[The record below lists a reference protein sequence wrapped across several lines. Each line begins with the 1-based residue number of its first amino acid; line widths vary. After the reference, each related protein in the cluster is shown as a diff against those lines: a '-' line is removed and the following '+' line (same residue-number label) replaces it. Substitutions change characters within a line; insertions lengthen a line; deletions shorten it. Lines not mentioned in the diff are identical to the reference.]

1 MADPNDTT
9 DAAEQAE
16 EGAQAPRQAPSEF
29 TAITS
34 KGKKVQ
40 FVKGN
45 MPDSDWTKL
54 WESSKRASA
63 ETGVTKKHF
72 EQAQEGGAKVTGPG
86 VPQKSV
92 EQKPSLAKRIAKGA
106 ETALTAAAL
115 PGIPAPIVEAGG
127 EALKAVTGA
136 PTLGA
141 AVMKGVNAGV
151 EATKD
156 YNRFLGDAAQ
166 GIGGVGKQVAGEL
179 IGSPEMVASG
189 EAMAE
194 KAWQSIAA
202 GAPVPPPDRP
212 EDVTAAGAQPQ
223 DQTQAQPA
231 MDASAGVGMVGAT
244 PTFRGAVA
252 AKADNTA
259 INEAIQG
266 VQANQKQLQ
275 AALDNENKIREANL
289 IDQQK
294 AQLDQEKIILE
305 TADRQ
310 RMALMRRQEEAD
322 KYAARA
328 DEIRQQARQAASD
341 PIDPNRFWNNKNIGQ
356 KAAAVI
362 AGALFGFTGQG
373 MQWLQRLDSLV
384 AEDMRVQE
392 SDRASRAGGLREE
405 AAGLGEAAK
414 MALARG
420 ANEAEAMNID
430 RTARLEAIKTKL
442 DLMVQQTQNA
452 EVKTRG
458 VQMSGEISN
467 RIAGLEVQRQQMAE
481 HEADRKT
488 QVSIANAK
496 EANDISAM
504 MAQASMK
511 GAGGVE
517 MDPETVRKIGA
528 TREMIT
534 IVDKMRALT
543 ADEGFLDRIGR
554 LKDEFLSDEERA
566 KKATYKLLSMQLAK
580 GFAGS
585 ALQKH
590 EEELLMPVIGDR
602 TNVVYSA
609 APKFDAIRS
618 ALLGE
623 MKGQLQGALYG
634 KTGNYQ
640 TMAQDYANLEAQSA
654 PLPTQKE
661 KK

>member
-1 MADPNDTT
+1 MADSNETT
-9 DAAEQAE
+9 DAAEQVE

-34 KGKKVQ
+34 NGKKVQ

-45 MPDSDWTKL
+45 MPDSDWAKL

-72 EQAQEGGAKVTGPG
+72 AQAQEGGAKVTGPG
-86 VPQKSV
+86 VPQKSPA
-92 EQKPSLAKRIAKGA
+92 EKPSLAKAIAQGVKTAASVVAAPAVIGGEIAKYA
-106 ETALTAAAL
+106 T
-115 PGIPAPIVEAGG
+115 G
-127 EALKAVTGA
+127 EPSATDVI
-136 PTLGA
+136 
-141 AVMKGVNAGV
+141 MKGVNAGV

-156 YNRFLGDAAQ
+156 YNRFLGDAAR
-166 GIGGVGKQVAGEL
+166 GVGGLGQQVAGEL
-179 IGSPEMVASG
+179 VSSPEMVASG
-189 EAMAE
+189 EAMARQ
-194 KAWQSIAA
+194 AGQSLAA
-202 GAPVPPPDRP
+202 GSPPPPPDRP
-212 EDVTAAGAQPQ
+212 EDMAAAGAQPQ
-223 DQTQAQPA
+223 DQAQAQPVVG
-231 MDASAGVGMVGAT
+231 ASAGAGMVEAT

-275 AALDNENKIREANL
+275 AALDNEDAIRTANFEK
-289 IDQQK
+289 QK
-294 AQLDQEKIILE
+294 QAALDQEALIIE

-328 DEIRQQARQAASD
+328 NEIRQQARQAASD
-341 PIDPNRFWNNKNIGQ
+341 PIDPNRFWNNKNVGQ

-384 AEDMRVQE
+384 AEDMRAQE
-392 SDRASRAGGLREE
+392 SDRASKVSGLRDEY
-405 AAGLGEAAK
+405 AGLGEAAK
-414 MALARG
+414 LALAKG
-420 ANEAEAMNID
+420 ASEAEAMNID
-430 RTARLEAIKTKL
+430 KMARLEGIKTRL
-442 DLMVQQTQNA
+442 EIMVQESQNA

-458 VQMSGEISN
+458 VQMLGQVN
-467 RIAGLEVQRQQMAE
+467 DKMVRLKEVEANLAN
-481 HEADRKT
+481 HDADRKT

-543 ADEGFLDRIGR
+543 ADKGFLDRIGR
-554 LKDEFLSDEERA
+554 LKDEFLTDEERA

-602 TNVVYSA
+602 TNIIYSA

>member
-1 MADPNDTT
+1 MADSNETT
-9 DAAEQAE
+9 DAIEQSE
-16 EGAQAPRQAPSEF
+16 ETGGFGGRQAPGEF

-45 MPDSDWTKL
+45 MPDADWAKL

-72 EQAQEGGAKVTGPG
+72 EQAQQGGAKVTGPG
-86 VPQKSV
+86 VPQKSP
-92 EQKPSLAKRIAKGA
+92 EEKPSLAKAIAQGA
-106 ETALTAAAL
+106 KTAAGVVAA
-115 PGIPAPIVEAGG
+115 PAVVGGELLKSVTGEPTVAGG
-127 EALKAVTGA
+127 
-136 PTLGA
+136 
-141 AVMKGVNAGV
+141 VMKGVNAAVEGV
-151 EATKD
+151 KD
-156 YNRFLGDAAQ
+156 YNRFLGDAVQ
-166 GIGGVGKQVAGEL
+166 GIGGVGQQVAGEL
-179 IGSPEMVASG
+179 VGSPEMVASG
-189 EAMAE
+189 ATLAGQ
-194 KAWQSIAA
+194 AGQSLAA
-202 GAPVPPPDRP
+202 GSPPPPPDRP
-212 EDVTAAGAQPQ
+212 EDVAAAGAQPQ

-231 MDASAGVGMVGAT
+231 MDASAGVGMVEAT
-244 PTFRGAVA
+244 PSFRGAVA

-275 AALDNENKIREANL
+275 AALDNEDKIRAANFEK
-289 IDQQK
+289 QK
-294 AQLDQEKIILE
+294 QAQLDQEAAILE

-384 AEDMRVQE
+384 AEDMRAQE
-392 SDRASRAGGLREE
+392 SDRASKVSGLRDEY
-405 AAGLGEAAK
+405 AGLGEAAK
-414 MALARG
+414 LALAKG
-420 ANEAEAMNID
+420 ASEAEAMNID
-430 RTARLEAIKTKL
+430 KMARLEGIKTRL
-442 DLMVQQTQNA
+442 EIMVQESQNA

-458 VQMSGEISN
+458 VQMLGQVN
-467 RIAGLEVQRQQMAE
+467 DKMVRLKEVEANLAN
-481 HEADRKT
+481 HDADRKT

-517 MDPETVRKIGA
+517 MDPETVRKIGK
-528 TREMIT
+528 TREM
-534 IVDKMRALT
+534 VSDLAEMERLS
-543 ADEGFLDRIGR
+543 ADTGFRNRVGR
-554 LKDEFLSDEERA
+554 VKDELLTSEERA
-566 KKATYKLLSMQLAK
+566 KKARFEALSVRVKKNMVD
-580 GFAGS
+580 S
-585 ALQKH
+585 ALQQH
-590 EEELLMPVIGDR
+590 EIELMAPVIGER
-602 TNVVYSA
+602 TKLFYSGTPRFQELRQMAIGAMKSQLEA
-609 APKFDAIRS
+609 AK
-618 ALLGE
+618 
-623 MKGQLQGALYG
+623 YG
-634 KTGNYQ
+634 KTGNLPMMQ
-640 TMAQDYANLEAQSA
+640 ADIANLEAQSA

>member
-1 MADPNDTT
+1 MADSNETT
-9 DAAEQAE
+9 DAAEQVE

-45 MPDSDWTKL
+45 MPDADWAKL

-72 EQAQEGGAKVTGPG
+72 EQAQQGGAKVTGPG
-86 VPQKSV
+86 VPQKSP
-92 EQKPSLAKRIAKGA
+92 EEKPSLAKAIAQGA
-106 ETALTAAAL
+106 KTAAGVVAA
-115 PGIPAPIVEAGG
+115 PAVVGGELLKSVTGEPTVAGG
-127 EALKAVTGA
+127 
-136 PTLGA
+136 
-141 AVMKGVNAGV
+141 VMKGVNAAVEGV
-151 EATKD
+151 KD
-156 YNRFLGDAAQ
+156 YNRFLGDAVQ
-166 GIGGVGKQVAGEL
+166 GVGGVGQQVAGEL
-179 IGSPEMVASG
+179 VGSPEMVASG
-189 EAMAE
+189 EALAGQ
-194 KAWQSIAA
+194 AGQSLAA
-202 GAPVPPPDRP
+202 GSPPPPPDRP
-212 EDVTAAGAQPQ
+212 EDVAAAGVQPQ

-231 MDASAGVGMVGAT
+231 MDASAGVGMVEAT

-275 AALDNENKIREANL
+275 AALDNEDAIRTANFEK
-289 IDQQK
+289 QK
-294 AQLDQEKIILE
+294 QAQLDQEAAILE

-384 AEDMRVQE
+384 AEDMRAQE
-392 SDRASRAGGLREE
+392 SDRASKVSGLRDEY
-405 AAGLGEAAK
+405 AGLGEAAK
-414 MALARG
+414 LALAKG
-420 ANEAEAMNID
+420 ASEAEAMNID
-430 RTARLEAIKTKL
+430 KMARLEGIKTRL
-442 DLMVQQTQNA
+442 EIMVQESQNA

-458 VQMSGEISN
+458 VQMLGQVN
-467 RIAGLEVQRQQMAE
+467 DKMVRLKEVEANLAN
-481 HEADRKT
+481 HDADRKT
-488 QVSIANAK
+488 QVSIANMK
-496 EANDISAM
+496 EAADFNAM
-504 MAQASMK
+504 MAKASMQ

-517 MDPETVRKIGA
+517 MDPETVRKIGK
-528 TREMIT
+528 TREM
-534 IVDKMRALT
+534 VSDLSEMERLS
-543 ADEGFLDRIGR
+543 ADAGFWNRVGR
-554 LKDEFLSDEERA
+554 MKDELLTSEERA
-566 KKATYKLLSMQLAK
+566 KKARFEALSVRVKKNMVD
-580 GFAGS
+580 S
-585 ALQKH
+585 ALQQH
-590 EEELLMPVIGDR
+590 EIELMAPVIGER
-602 TNVVYSA
+602 TKLFYSGTPRFQELRQMAIGAMKSQLEA
-609 APKFDAIRS
+609 AK
-618 ALLGE
+618 
-623 MKGQLQGALYG
+623 YG
-634 KTGNYQ
+634 KTGNLPMMQ
-640 TMAQDYANLEAQSA
+640 ADIANLEAQSA